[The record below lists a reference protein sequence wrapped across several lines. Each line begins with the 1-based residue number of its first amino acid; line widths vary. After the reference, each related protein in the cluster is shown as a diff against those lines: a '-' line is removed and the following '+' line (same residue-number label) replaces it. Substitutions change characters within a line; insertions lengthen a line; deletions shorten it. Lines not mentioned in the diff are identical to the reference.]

1 MGIGKVNSW
10 SLLLGS
16 LKSEELL
23 VPEEDHSPSPV
34 LYLLFNL
41 VTNLLKEKWS
51 KYLNTIS
58 MTSKSKSLH
67 LTSKII

>member
-1 MGIGKVNSW
+1 MGIGKGNSW